1 MEVYTGNLIPDPA
14 SPPFWGKLVVDEGKI
29 AALLP
34 LPKPLPNQTE
44 QLYITPSFIDSHT
57 HPLETGLALLFPD
70 LSPAHSVA
78 ECVEILSLGLAK
90 MPDAPLLFAFNFDPD
105 RIKEHRYLYRRELDK
120 VTQKK
125 PVFVYRVDG
134 HSAVA
139 NSKALDLLGEK
150 LPDGVELDGAGKPTG
165 VLRAPAYEALSAT
178 LKNLLP
184 SELIREAINL
194 TAQVAMSKGV
204 TTIAGLVGWDGLEEE
219 KWAIIL
225 DALGSTPIRIEPFFQ
240 TWNINTCLNFGLKR
254 VGGCLLLDGSFASH
268 TAALNMD
275 YADAPGYR
283 GELYQ
288 TEERLLTFLHEAE
301 AKGLQTAF
309 HAIGDRAI
317 EQLVSC
323 HEKVKTQSGLRHRIE
338 HAELLN
344 DDLIKRLAQL
354 GLVLCV
360 QPTFATIWGGDK
372 GMYAQRLGERW
383 RSTNPFRTL
392 CDNKIIIAG
401 GSDSPITPIDPMSG
415 IHSALSLPNESSRLN
430 GQEAFTLF
438 TTNAAYSLNLE
449 EKTGQL
455 KPGLEADFVFL
466 SADPRELAD
475 CQVIGVYRKGKL
487 IFGAK

>member
-14 SPPFWGKLVVDEGKI
+14 SLPFWGKLVVDEGKI

-34 LPKPLPNQTE
+34 LPKPLLNQTE
-44 QLYITPSFIDSHT
+44 QLYITPGFIDSHT

-70 LSPAHSVA
+70 LSPAVSVA
-78 ECVEILSLGLAK
+78 ECIELLSLGLTK
-90 MPDAPLLFAFNFDPD
+90 MPDVPLLFAFNFDPD

-139 NSKALDLLGEK
+139 NSSALDLLGEK
-150 LPDGVELDGAGKPTG
+150 FPSGVELDGAGKPTG
-165 VLRAPAYEALSAT
+165 VIRAPAYEALSAT

-184 SELIREAINL
+184 SELIREAISL

-219 KWAIIL
+219 KWAIIF

-240 TWNINTCLNFGLKR
+240 TWNINISLNFGLKR
-254 VGGCLLLDGSFASH
+254 VGGCLLLDGSFGSH

-275 YADAPGYR
+275 YADAPGYK

-288 TEERLLTFLHEAE
+288 TEERLLTFLEEAE

-323 HEKVKTQSGLRHRIE
+323 HEKVKTRSGLRHRIE

-344 DDLIKRLAQL
+344 DDLIKRIAQL

-360 QPTFATIWGGDK
+360 QPTFATIWGGEK

-383 RSTNPFRTL
+383 RSSNPLRTL
-392 CDNKIIIAG
+392 WDNKILIAG
-401 GSDSPITPIDPMSG
+401 GSDSPITPIDPLGG
-415 IHSALSLPNESSRLN
+415 IRSSLSLPNEAYRLN
-430 GQEAFTLF
+430 AQEAFALF
-438 TTNAAYSLNLE
+438 TINAAYSLNLE

-466 SADPRELAD
+466 NADPREVTD
-475 CQVIGVYRKGKL
+475 CQVISVYRKGRQ
-487 IFGAK
+487 IFGTK